1 MNNAQNARITPWT
14 MDKIKAMRAF
24 VRIVE
29 ANSFSKAAETLN
41 VPRAALTATIQKLEA
56 ALGVQLLQRTTRRL
70 SLTPEGA
77 DYFRD
82 CNEILQALELAESR
96 FKGEDAA
103 SPRGRLRVEL
113 PATLGK
119 NLILPHLAQFHAD
132 YPGLELVISFTDR
145 LVDLTEE
152 GADCAVRVGKLED
165 SAMIGRQ
172 VGTMPF
178 VLCAAPEYAARH
190 GLPTRVA
197 DLPAH
202 RCVLHFSGRT
212 RRAFDWVL
220 RVDDSWVTVTPHGPV
235 AVNDGDANLVLALQG
250 VGLARVA
257 LYQVR
262 AHFQDGR
269 LVPVLPDAP
278 LPALPISLLYPK
290 GRMATPKLRVFALW
304 LTQLLDQQAD
314 LRLTA

>member
-1 MNNAQNARITPWT
+1 

-41 VPRAALTATIQKLEA
+41 LPRAALTATIQKLEA
-56 ALGVQLLQRTTRRL
+56 SLGVQLLQRTTRRL

-96 FKGEDAA
+96 FKGADAA

-113 PATLGK
+113 PSTLGR
-119 NLILPHLAQFHAD
+119 NFILPQLAQFHAS
-132 YPGLELVISFTDR
+132 YPGLELAFSFTDR

-152 GADCAVRVGKLED
+152 GADCAVRVGRLED

-172 VGTMPF
+172 IGAMAF
-178 VLCAAPEYAARH
+178 VLCAAPSYAARH
-190 GLPTRVA
+190 GLPA
-197 DLPAH
+197 NPAQLPAH
-202 RCVLHFSGRT
+202 RSVQYFSGRT
-212 RRAFDWVL
+212 KRAFDWEL
-220 RVDDSWVTVTPHGPV
+220 LVDGTWTRFQLGGMVTV
-235 AVNDGDANLVLALQG
+235 NDADANLICALQG
-250 VGLARVA
+250 LGLARCA
-257 LYQVR
+257 RYQVR
-262 AHFQDGR
+262 SHFRDGT

-278 LPALPISLLYPK
+278 LAATPISLLYPK
-290 GRMATPKLRVFALW
+290 GRMATPKLRVFAEW
-304 LTQLLDQQAD
+304 LTRLLGEHED
-314 LRLTA
+314 LRLPAP

>member
-1 MNNAQNARITPWT
+1 

-77 DYFRD
+77 DYLLD
-82 CNEILQALELAESR
+82 CHGILQALEVAEAR
-96 FKGEDAA
+96 FKGQNGA

-113 PATLGK
+113 PSTLGR
-119 NLILPHLAQFHAD
+119 NLILPQLAQFHAL
-132 YPGLELVISFTDR
+132 YPDLELVISFTDR

-152 GADCAVRVGKLED
+152 GADCAVRVGKLQD

-172 VGTMPF
+172 IGQMAF
-178 VLCAAPEYAARH
+178 VLCAAPGYVARH
-190 GLPTRVA
+190 GLPQTVA
-197 DLPAH
+197 ELPAH
-202 RCVLHFSGRT
+202 RSVVHFAGRT
-212 RRAFDWVL
+212 GRAFEWDL
-220 RVDDSWVTVTPHGPV
+220 LVDGSRINVSLGGPV
-235 AVNDGDANLVLALQG
+235 AVNDADANMICALQG
-250 VGLARVA
+250 LGLARCA
-257 LYQVR
+257 TYQAR
-262 AHFQDGR
+262 AHLHDGS

-278 LPALPISLLYPK
+278 LPALPISLVYPK
-290 GRMATPKLRVFALW
+290 GRMATPKLRVFADW
-304 LTQLLDQQAD
+304 LTTLLAQDDD
-314 LRLTA
+314 LRLQPDQK